1 MQCSFPVKLN
11 PDYERVREECEPWIQ
26 NLVHPKSRQFL
37 SDCLLPRYVCRLIPE
52 TSDLPRLMT
61 VTKFIAWLTLA
72 DDVVDTAV
80 PCAELCDL
88 TGSHD
93 GGPQSTVTTWAHSV
107 LLELHEPRDREA
119 HVACSRGLDL
129 RRVIL
134 LDALGELWKEMS
146 CEITPQARVRFI
158 TAMKDHLQAVCLHS
172 TKDPTFVYH
181 DRAGMSSSVKRYMG
195 IRRLSSG
202 FVLGLELI
210 LYELGMDDDPIH
222 LHELVHELRDL
233 AIDYMCM
240 CNDMVS
246 VHMETLA
253 GDYFNLPS
261 VVYESGV
268 APSFQDALGIVAEMI
283 RQVDARCLQVV
294 DTICENEELM
304 GREPKLEVYLS
315 TVMSCMSGALH
326 WSFETKRYGLKLED
340 ADVSG

>member
-1 MQCSFPVKLN
+1 M
-11 PDYERVREECEPWIQ
+11 
-26 NLVHPKSRQFL
+26 
-37 SDCLLPRYVCRLIPE
+37 
-52 TSDLPRLMT
+52 
-61 VTKFIAWLTLA
+61 
-72 DDVVDTAV
+72 VDTTI
-80 PCAELCDL
+80 PCADVCDHMR
-88 TGSHD
+88 SHD
-93 GGPQSTVTTWAHSV
+93 GGPLSIVATWAHSV
-107 LLELHEPRDREA
+107 LFELHEA
-119 HVACSRGLDL
+119 HAEVSPIGLDSWRL
-129 RRVIL
+129 AL
-134 LDALGELWKEMS
+134 LDALKELSKEMS
-146 CEITPQARVRFI
+146 SELTPQAWIQFI
-158 TAMKDHLQAVCLHS
+158 SAMKDQLQALCHQP
-172 TKDPTFVYH
+172 TNDPAFLDH
-181 DRAGMSSSVKRYMG
+181 DRVSPISSVERYIG
-195 IRRLSSG
+195 TRRLSAG
-202 FVLGLELI
+202 FVLGFELI
-210 LYELGMDDDPIH
+210 LYLLGLDNNPIH
-222 LHELVHELRDL
+222 LHELRDL